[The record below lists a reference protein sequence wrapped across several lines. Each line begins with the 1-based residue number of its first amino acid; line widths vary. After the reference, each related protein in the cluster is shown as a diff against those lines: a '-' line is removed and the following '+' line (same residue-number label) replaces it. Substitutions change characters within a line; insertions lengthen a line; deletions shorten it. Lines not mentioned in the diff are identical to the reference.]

1 MSASPLHEGPAIG
14 CFVSPHG
21 YGHATRATAVLE
33 ALLHHN
39 PELRLHLF
47 TTVSEQVF
55 RQTLPDFT
63 YHSTIVD
70 VGLAQ
75 ASALQTNIP
84 ETLDR
89 LAELL
94 PYSEELLNDLARQCA
109 GCRFILA
116 DIAPLGIAVAQRAGI
131 PSVLVEN
138 FTWDWIYSPYCH
150 DFPQLA
156 QFSAYFEKLFAAAD
170 IHIQTEPL
178 CQPGPCDLH
187 CGPIFRKARGES
199 DSIRHFLKPGGR
211 PIVLITMGGV
221 NEQVDF
227 HGLLSARPDMF
238 FVLSGC
244 GKTSRQLPNILELGR
259 ETSIYHPDLIAAA
272 DLVVCKAG
280 YSTIAECSQAGA
292 RVISVGRDDFA
303 ETAHLERFLRQELNA
318 ICISPATF
326 RAGKW
331 FHLAERL
338 LNEPRPASAIENGA
352 EIIASFLAEKL
363 L

>member
-1 MSASPLHEGPAIG
+1 MSAPPLRSKPAIG

-21 YGHATRATAVLE
+21 YGHATRVTAVLE

-47 TTVSEQVF
+47 TTVPEQIF
-55 RQTLPDFT
+55 RQSLPDFT
-63 YHSTIVD
+63 YHNTIVD

-84 ETLDR
+84 ETIDR
-89 LAELL
+89 LATLL
-94 PYSEELLNDLARQCA
+94 PYSEKRLHDLAQQCA
-109 GCRFILA
+109 GYQFILA

-138 FTWDWIYSPYCH
+138 FTWDWIYEPYCQ
-150 DFPQLA
+150 DFPQMA
-156 QFSAYFEKLFAAAD
+156 RFSAYFERLFAAAD

-178 CQPGPCDLH
+178 CRPGPCDLH
-187 CGPIFRKARGES
+187 CGPIFRKTRGER
-199 DSIRHFLKPGGR
+199 DSLRYFLKPGER

-221 NEQVDF
+221 AEQVDLL
-227 HGLLSARPDMF
+227 GLLSARPDMF

-244 GKTSRQLPNILELGR
+244 SKTCRPLPNVLELGR

-280 YSTIAECSQAGA
+280 YSTIAECSQAGS

-303 ETAHLERFLRQELNA
+303 ETVPLERFLQQKLSA
-318 ICISPATF
+318 VCIGPAAF
-326 RAGKW
+326 HAGEW
-331 FHLAERL
+331 FHLADQL
-338 LNEPRPASAIENGA
+338 LNEPCPAAATENGA
-352 EIIASFLAEKL
+352 EIIASFLARKL